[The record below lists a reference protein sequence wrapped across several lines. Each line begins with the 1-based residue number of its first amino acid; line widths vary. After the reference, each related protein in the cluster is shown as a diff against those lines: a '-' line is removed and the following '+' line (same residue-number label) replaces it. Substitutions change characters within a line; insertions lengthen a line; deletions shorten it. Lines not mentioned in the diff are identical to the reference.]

1 MGDAAVSDP
10 SLSLRHLVRD
20 PYGGPVAQV
29 TGEGAHLLRG
39 LQGKRTAEQR
49 LRNEIT
55 RGAVV
60 PGQRLVEPELGERY
74 GVTRN
79 SARLAL
85 DVLIAEG
92 LVERIPNR
100 GSRVRLVTVEEAVA
114 ITECRMVLEGL
125 CAAKAAVE
133 ATDDQLTELAEI
145 GTAMSKAVADGEPM
159 TYSGLNQELHA
170 KIRQFSGQQV
180 AVELLERLNA
190 QLVRHRF
197 QLSLRPGRPQQSVNE
212 HLAMI
217 EAIRARD
224 PQAADAAARAH
235 LASVIDAL
243 RE

>member
-1 MGDAAVSDP
+1 MADEGRP
-10 SLSLRHLVRD
+10 SGGEQAKQHALTQLRQ
-20 PYGGPVAQV
+20 AI
-29 TGEGAHLLRG
+29 LRG
-39 LQGKRTAEQR
+39 EMAP
-49 LRNEIT
+49 
-55 RGAVV
+55 A
-60 PGQRLVEPELGERY
+60 QRLVENELAEQF
-74 GVTRN
+74 GVTRA
-79 SARLAL
+79 SVRAALIDLA
-85 DVLIAEG
+85 AEG

-100 GSRVRLVTVEEAVA
+100 GSRVRLVTVDEAVA

-133 ATDDQLTELAEI
+133 ATDDQLTELADL

-170 KIRQFSGQQV
+170 KIQQFSGQQV
-180 AVELLERLNA
+180 AVELLDRLNA

-197 QLSLRPGRPQQSVNE
+197 QLALRPGRPQLSVNE

-224 PQAADAAARAH
+224 PQAADAAARDH
-235 LASVIDAL
+235 LTSVIDAL